1 MNSIINFSEPAS
13 IALHGIILIAKSESF
28 VSVNTLAEQL
38 GNSKHTVAKVMQT
51 LTKHGYV
58 KSYRGP
64 NGGFT
69 LDKKAQDITF
79 FEIFETTEGKISAK
93 ACPFGKEDTC
103 KMEKCIMNNI
113 TYKMTD
119 QFIKYLKSQTVSMYL

>member
-13 IALHGIILIAKSESF
+13 IALHGIILIAKSDSF
-28 VSVNTLAEQL
+28 VSVNTLAEDL
-38 GNSKHTVAKVMQT
+38 GSSKHSIAKVMQQ

-64 NGGFT
+64 NGGFA
-69 LDKKAQDITF
+69 LDKKPKKITF
-79 FEIFETTEGKISAK
+79 LEIFEVIDGKITPK

-103 KMEKCIMNNI
+103 KMEKCILNNV
-113 TYKMTD
+113 TYEMTA
-119 QFIKYLKSQTVSMYL
+119 QFVKYLKSQTVSMYL